1 VSSQYNEIRIRDM
14 AFTDEDRNILI
25 ETATKVANVEGWMEN
40 LPCQQ
45 HPPEC
50 TQEDRLKTLEVTRER
65 AIRTTL
71 TALVGSIVVGIGW
84 LLNKLGG

>member
-1 VSSQYNEIRIRDM
+1 M

-50 TQEDRLKTLEVTRER
+50 TQEDRLASLEKTKSR
-65 AIRTTL
+65 AINTTL
-71 TALVGSIVVGIGW
+71 TALVGSIVAALGYFFHR
-84 LLNKLGG
+84 LGG

>member
-1 VSSQYNEIRIRDM
+1 M
-14 AFTDEDRNILI
+14 AFTNEDRNILI

-50 TQEDRLKTLEVTRER
+50 TQENRLESLETTRSR
-65 AIRTTL
+65 
-71 TALVGSIVVGIGW
+71 GIKAAVSTIIG
-84 LLNKLGG
+84 LFLAATGYLINKIGG

>member
-1 VSSQYNEIRIRDM
+1 M

-50 TQEDRLKTLEVTRER
+50 TQENRLKSLETTRSR
-65 AIRTTL
+65 GVGAVITILVLSAIAFL
-71 TALVGSIVVGIGW
+71 KMLVAKIG
-84 LLNKLGG
+84 G

>member
-1 VSSQYNEIRIRDM
+1 M

-50 TQEDRLKTLEVTRER
+50 TQEHRLESLEKTRGR
-65 AIRTTL
+65 AIS
-71 TALVGSIVVGIGW
+71 ASIKGLVAVILSVGAYCVTKLIGT
-84 LLNKLGG
+84 GG

>member
-1 VSSQYNEIRIRDM
+1 M
-14 AFTDEDRNILI
+14 AFTPEDRNILI

-50 TQEDRLKTLEVTRER
+50 TQDDRLKSLEVTRER
-65 AIRTTL
+65 AVKTTL
-71 TALVGSIVVGIGW
+71 ASLVGGVVAGIGY
-84 LLNKLGG
+84 LIHRLGG

>member
-1 VSSQYNEIRIRDM
+1 VSSQYNRIRIRDM

-25 ETATKVANVEGWMEN
+25 ETATKVANMEGWMEN

-50 TQEDRLKTLEVTRER
+50 TQEDRLSSLETTRER
-65 AIRTTL
+65 AVKTTL
-71 TALVGSIVVGIGW
+71 TALVGSVLAGIGY
-84 LLNKLGG
+84 LLSRIGG